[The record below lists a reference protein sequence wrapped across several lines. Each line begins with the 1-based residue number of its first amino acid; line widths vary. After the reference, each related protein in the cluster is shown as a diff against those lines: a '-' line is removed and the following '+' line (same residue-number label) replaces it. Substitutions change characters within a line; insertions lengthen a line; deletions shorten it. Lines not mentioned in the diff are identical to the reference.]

1 MWAILSPLQG
11 FRVALGGIPAPPG
24 PQCRPGREVLGVFC
38 RLIMVSRLG
47 EVVVGMVT
55 RPTPLVRFKKPQKVP
70 LMIAVI
76 RCGFAAGA

>member
-1 MWAILSPLQG
+1 M
-11 FRVALGGIPAPPG
+11 
-24 PQCRPGREVLGVFC
+24 FC

-47 EVVVGMVT
+47 EVVVGMVA

-76 RCGFAAGA
+76 RCGFAADAL